1 MGIKVSNLTITTTD
15 GFKTATARWKR
26 PDNPAYGQTDYY
38 YVQWFYNTGSGWFN
52 GDTENTDKNQGG
64 NCSESKPYT
73 IPSGAN
79 GVIVWVTPIAK
90 THKGANDQEETPYY
104 IGEKVTYK
112 VERGTSKPEK
122 IENLTG
128 EIKGNKIKTTAII
141 DNAAAK
147 GITYVR
153 FQYIKDT
160 KQIAV
165 MDIHVVNDVATASYS
180 VDPGGNY
187 QVRAKAVIYSG
198 TTPIYSADWSDPVPG
213 GKDKYFHSAP
223 VAPTGFTLCA
233 PDSKTSIC
241 IIWPGNTNNY
251 NYEVQYTK
259 DSKYF
264 DVSDVVTSLIVSEGE
279 TKRIITDLTEG
290 KEYFFRVRAVDKEQS
305 DQHSAW
311 SPVSSTKLGEK
322 PGIPTTWSS
331 TSTLSIGQD
340 DPLILYWVH
349 NTVDG
354 SKMVKGYV
362 TCIYDDEEYT
372 GSVNGI
378 GQSEEPEKTYFIK
391 VYQEGQVPTGITEPY
406 IAIPYSDGGTI
417 SWFVRTEGIIEGE
430 LSDPSITRE
439 VRTYSKPNIL
449 LSILGIESEDAKIT
463 SYPFRIKMESDVD
476 GQMPITYSLSIVSN
490 SMYETYDYTGKSTII
505 TPGTVIFSKN
515 YDYTTPEL
523 LVEMTPD
530 MIDLVSGGEF
540 VIFATVAFDS
550 GLTAESQLAFTT
562 EFVAEE
568 YYVDA
573 EISIDNND
581 AIAYIRPYA
590 AYYKPITEGEPDDDE
605 PDEEPKVYLA
615 VFRRNADGTLI
626 EIDSGLDNED
636 HTTIIDPHPTLD
648 YARYRVIATDKAT
661 GIMTVYDTVPIK
673 VGEKAIIIQWD
684 EQWEAFNPERTDEMM
699 VQPYSGSMVRLPYN
713 VDVSESVDL
722 QTEFVDYIGRE
733 HPVSYYGTHVG
744 EKSNW
749 STVIPKYDTDTLYQ
763 LRRLSKWMGDVYVRE
778 PSGLGY
784 WASIK
789 LDFSQTHL
797 DVTIPIKIDITRV
810 EGGK

>member
-1 MGIKVSNLTITTTD
+1 MGVRVPYL
-15 GFKTATARWKR
+15 TATAGGSGFTSVVATWGEITGANRGK
-26 PDNPAYGQTDYY
+26 TESY
-38 YVQWFYNTGSGWFN
+38 YVQWFYNKGNGWFD
-52 GDTENTDKNQGG
+52 GPTETKGKNPGG
-64 NCSESKPYT
+64 LEQTATYSD
-73 IPSGAN
+73 IPEGTN
-79 GVIVWVTPIAK
+79 GVIVWVTPIAVK
-90 THKGANDQEETPYY
+90 HKGANDQEETPYY

-128 EIKGNKIKTTAII
+128 EIQGNKIKTKVII

-213 GKDKYFHSAP
+213 VGEFFHSAP
-223 VAPTGFTLCA
+223 VAPAGFNACY
-233 PDSKTSIC
+233 PEDKTSIRVK
-241 IIWPGNTNNY
+241 WTGNTNNY
-251 NYEVQYTK
+251 NYEIQYTE

-264 DVSDVVTSLIVSEGE
+264 DVSDQVQSITISEGS
-279 TKRIITDLTEG
+279 TDRLITGLSEG
-290 KEYFFRVRAVDKEQS
+290 KEYFFRVRAVDKDQS
-305 DQHSAW
+305 GQHSAW
-311 SPVSSTKLGEK
+311 SAVSSTKLGEK

-331 TSTLSIGQD
+331 TSALSIGED
-340 DPLILYWVH
+340 EPLILYWVH
-349 NTVDG
+349 NTIDG
-354 SKMVKGYV
+354 SKMVEGYV
-362 TCIYDDEEYT
+362 TYTCHEVEET
-372 GSVNGI
+372 VTVPGPTET
-378 GQSEEPEKTYFIK
+378 EEPEKTYFLK
-391 VYQEGQVPTGITEPY
+391 VYQKGQVPAGATQPY
-406 IAIPYSDGGTI
+406 VEIDYSDGDTI
-417 SWFVRTEGIIEGE
+417 SWFVKTRGITQDVSE
-430 LSDPSITRE
+430 PSITRE
-439 VRTYSKPNIL
+439 VRMYAKPNIL
-449 LSILGIESEDAKIT
+449 LSLVGIESEDAKIT
-463 SYPFRIKMESDVD
+463 SYPFKVKMERDSGLT
-476 GQMPITYSLSIVSN
+476 GQMPITYNLSIVSN

-505 TPGTVIFSKN
+505 TPGTVIFNKN

-523 LVEMTPD
+523 IVEMTPD

-562 EFVAEE
+562 EFVADE

-573 EISIDNND
+573 EISTDNND

-590 AYYKPITEGEPDDDE
+590 AYYEET
-605 PDEEPKVYLA
+605 DEEPKAYLA

-636 HTTIIDPHPTLD
+636 HTTIIDPHPTLN

-722 QTEFVDYIGRE
+722 QTEFVEYIGRE

-744 EKSNW
+744 EKSSW

>member
-1 MGIKVSNLTITTTD
+1 MGIKVDGLTVTSTD
-15 GFKTATARWKR
+15 GL
-26 PDNPAYGQTDYY
+26 QTVKAEWNELTGTRRTQTENY
-38 YVQWFYNTGSGWFN
+38 YVQWFYNIGTGWFDGPTTTVGKN
-52 GDTENTDKNQGG
+52 PGGGKQHTTYSPDAGDPEHPVT
-64 NCSESKPYT
+64 
-73 IPSGAN
+73 
-79 GVIVWVTPIAK
+79 GVIAWVTPIALK
-90 THKGANDQEETPYY
+90 YKGNNDQETPYY
-104 IGEKVTYK
+104 IGETATGKADRAT
-112 VERGTSKPEK
+112 TKPEK
-122 IENLTG
+122 IENLSG
-128 EIKGNKIKTTAII
+128 EIVGNKIKAKAII
-141 DNAAAK
+141 ENAAAK

-153 FQYIKDT
+153 FQYTKDT

-165 MDIHVVNDVATASYS
+165 MDIHVVNNVATASYS

-187 QVRAKAVIYSG
+187 QVRAKAVVYDG
-198 TTPIYSADWSDPVPG
+198 TTPIYSAAWSDPIPG
-213 GKDKYFHSAP
+213 EGDFFHSAP
-223 VAPTGFTLCA
+223 VAPSGFTLCA
-233 PDSKTSIC
+233 PVGKTSIRVM
-241 IIWPGNTNNY
+241 WPGNTGNY
-251 NYEVQYTK
+251 NYEIQYTE

-264 DVSDVVTSLIVSEGE
+264 DVSDVVTSD
-279 TKRIITDLTEG
+279 IIESGPTERLYTGMTEG
-290 KEYFFRVRAVDKEQS
+290 KEYFFRVRAIDKEAS

-322 PGIPTTWSS
+322 PGVPTTWSS

-340 DPLILYWVH
+340 EPLILYWVH

-354 SKMVKGYV
+354 SKMTHGYV
-362 TCIYDDEEYT
+362 TCTLNDGQEYKAT
-372 GSVNGI
+372 VDGPTET
-378 GQSEEPEKTYFIK
+378 EEPEKTYFIK
-391 VYQEGQVPTGITEPY
+391 VYQTGQVPAGVTQPY
-406 IAIPYSDGGTI
+406 MEIPYSDGDTI
-417 SWFVRTEGIIEGE
+417 SWFVRTEGIIPDA

-439 VRTYSKPNIL
+439 VRTYAKPNIL
-449 LSILGIESEDAKIT
+449 LSIVGIESEDAKIT

-476 GQMPITYSLSIVSN
+476 GQMPITYNLSIVSN
-490 SMYETYDYTGKSTII
+490 SMYETYDHTGKPTTI
-505 TPGTVIFSKN
+505 TPGTVIFNKN
-515 YDYTTPEL
+515 YDYNTDEL
-523 LVEMTPD
+523 TIEMTPD

-573 EISIDNND
+573 EISTNNDD

-590 AYYKPITEGEPDDDE
+590 AYYEETDE
-605 PDEEPKVYLA
+605 VPKAYLA
-615 VFRRNADGTLI
+615 VFRRNADGTLV
-626 EIDSGLDNED
+626 EIDSGLDNEERP
-636 HTTIIDPHPTLD
+636 TTIDPHPTLD

-713 VDVSESVDL
+713 VDVTENVSLES
-722 QTEFVDYIGRE
+722 TFVDYIGRE

-744 EKSNW
+744 ETSSW

-763 LRRLSKWMGDVYVRE
+763 LRRLSKWMGNVYVRE

-789 LDFSQTHL
+789 LNFSQTHL
-797 DVTIPIKIDITRV
+797 AVTIPVKIEITRV

>member
-1 MGIKVSNLTITTTD
+1 MGIKVDGLALISTD
-15 GFKTATARWKR
+15 GFQTATAEWNELTGTRR
-26 PDNPAYGQTDYY
+26 TQTDKYH
-38 YVQWFYNTGSGWFN
+38 VQWFYNVGTGWFN
-52 GDTENTDKNQGG
+52 GDTQDIEKNPGG
-64 NCSESKPYT
+64 PRQQTTYS
-73 IPSGAN
+73 IPSGAK
-79 GVIVWVTPIAK
+79 GVIVWVTPTAL
-90 THKGANDQEETPYY
+90 TYKGDNDQEQPHY
-104 IGEKVTYK
+104 IGEKVTAK
-112 VERGTSKPEK
+112 IESATSKPEK

-128 EIKGNKIKTTAII
+128 EIKGNRIKATAII

-153 FQYIKDT
+153 FQYVKGT
-160 KQIAV
+160 TQIAV
-165 MDIHVVNDVATASYS
+165 MDCKVVNNVATASYS

-213 GKDKYFHSAP
+213 VGEFFHSAP
-223 VAPTGFTLCA
+223 IAPTGFTLCA
-233 PDSKTSIC
+233 PVSKTSIR

-251 NYEVQYTK
+251 NYEVQYTE

-264 DVSDVVTSLIVSEGE
+264 DVSDQVQSITISEGSTE
-279 TKRIITDLTEG
+279 RLITGLSEG
-290 KEYFFRVRAVDKEQS
+290 KEYFFRVRAVDKDQS

-311 SPVSSTKLGEK
+311 SAVSSTKLGEK

-331 TSTLSIGQD
+331 TSTLSIGED
-340 DPLILYWVH
+340 EPLILYWVH

-354 SKMVKGYV
+354 SKMTHGYV
-362 TCIYDDEEYT
+362 TCIYNGDEYT
-372 GSVNGI
+372 GSVDGI

-391 VYQEGQVPTGITEPY
+391 VYQDGQVPPGITEPY
-406 IAIPYSDGGTI
+406 IAIPYSDGGAI
-417 SWFVRTEGIIEGE
+417 SWFVRTEGIIEGK

-449 LSILGIESEDAKIT
+449 LSIVDVESEDAKIT

-476 GQMPITYSLSIVSN
+476 GQMPITYNLSIVSN

-505 TPGTVIFSKN
+505 TPGTVIFNKN
-515 YDYTTPEL
+515 YDYNTDEL
-523 LVEMTPD
+523 IVEMTPD
-530 MIDLVSGGEF
+530 MIDLVSGGDF

-562 EFVAEE
+562 EFVADE

-573 EISIDNND
+573 EISTDNND

-590 AYYKPITEGEPDDDE
+590 AYYEET
-605 PDEEPKVYLA
+605 DEEPKAYLA

-636 HTTIIDPHPTLD
+636 HTTIIDPHPTLN
-648 YARYRVIATDKAT
+648 YVRYRVIATDKAT

-722 QTEFVDYIGRE
+722 QIEFVDYIGRE